1 MQAIQGENMPAL
13 VPELVDMAST
23 PAVSTADLLRR
34 ALVVARRLA
43 VPELVDW
50 INSEL
55 TGYKSGEVP
64 DYRRL
69 RGQLVAENPYHG
81 AIPFFAP
88 PEMAEMLADF
98 SVRQSIPEL
107 VHLQGSETGIFSHF
121 PADIEQ
127 TLMHMMRESSGVAMR
142 PALKFSTVQ
151 IEGVIETVRS
161 RILDWAL
168 DLEGRGIIGEGVSF
182 TSKEKQAVQEQH
194 YHFGNVSG
202 SQIQISSNGSTQ
214 TQANTTTD
222 PDLDALRGL
231 VEALR
236 TALDRGTVQGDAA
249 DELRAELATLKA
261 QAASPKPKWEIIK
274 ATARTIKTVAEGAAG
289 NILGELAKP
298 HVATLLALAAGA
310 AGG

>member
-1 MQAIQGENMPAL
+1 MPAL

-34 ALVVARRLA
+34 ALVVARRLS

-55 TGYKSGEVP
+55 NGYKFEEVP
-64 DYRRL
+64 EYRRL

-81 AIPFFAP
+81 AIPLFAP
-88 PEMAEMLADF
+88 PEMAEILADF

-107 VHLQGSETGIFSHF
+107 FHLQSSETGIFSHF

-127 TLMHMMRESSGVAMR
+127 TLMHMMRKSSGVAMR
-142 PALKFSTVQ
+142 PALKFSSVQ
-151 IEGVIETVRS
+151 IQGVIETVRS

-168 DLEGRGIIGEGVSF
+168 DLEGRGIIGEGMSF
-182 TSKEKQAVQEQH
+182 TPQEKQAVQEQH

-222 PDLDALRGL
+222 LEDLRGL
-231 VEALR
+231 IEALGM
-236 TALDRGTVQGDAA
+236 ALDRGTVQGDAA
-249 DELRAELATLKA
+249 DELWAELATLKA

-298 HVATLLALAAGA
+298 HVATLLALASMG
-310 AGG
+310 

>member
-1 MQAIQGENMPAL
+1 MPAL
-13 VPELVDMAST
+13 VPELVNMAST

-55 TGYKSGEVP
+55 TGYKFEEVP

-69 RGQLVAENPYHG
+69 RGQLVAENPYRG
-81 AIPFFAP
+81 AIPLFAP

-98 SVRQSIPEL
+98 PVRQSIPEL
-107 VHLQGSETGIFSHF
+107 ARLQSSETGIFSHF

-127 TLMHMMRESSGVAMR
+127 TLMHMMREGSGVAMR

-151 IEGVIETVRS
+151 IEGVIEAVRS

-168 DLEGRGIIGEGVSF
+168 DLEGRGIIGEGISF
-182 TSKEKQAVQEQH
+182 TPQEKQAVQEQH
-194 YHFGNVSG
+194 YHFDNVSG

-214 TQANTTTD
+214 VQAHANTITGTD
-222 PDLDALRGL
+222 LEGLRGL
-231 VEALR
+231 IEALG
-236 TALDRGTVQGDAA
+236 TAIERGTVQGDEA

-274 ATARTIKTVAEGAAG
+274 GTARSIKAIAEGAAG

-298 HVATLLALAAGA
+298 HVQTLLAFAAGA
-310 AGG
+310 VRG

>member
-1 MQAIQGENMPAL
+1 MQAIKGENMPAL

-55 TGYKSGEVP
+55 NGYKGEVP
-64 DYRRL
+64 AYRIIY
-69 RGQLVAENPYHG
+69 GQLVAYNDVRGEH
-81 AIPFFAP
+81 IPCTVGDDRTSEALRRHT
-88 PEMAEMLADF
+88 E
-98 SVRQSIPEL
+98 RQSVSVLEGLIDGSQTQLIRSFSASVEKQLMESMSFVRMIPRL
-107 VHLQGSETGIFSHF
+107 ILTKPQVQG
-121 PADIEQ
+121 
-127 TLMHMMRESSGVAMR
+127 
-142 PALKFSTVQ
+142 
-151 IEGVIETVRS
+151 
-161 RILDWAL
+161 ILDCVRNGILEWAL
-168 DLEGRGIIGEGVSF
+168 DLEGRGVLGEGMTF
-182 TSKEKQAVQEQH
+182 TPQEKQTVQEQH

-214 TQANTTTD
+214 TQANTTGTD
-222 PDLDALRGL
+222 LEALRGL
-231 VEALR
+231 VEALG
-236 TALDRGTVQGDAA
+236 TVLDRDTVQGDAA

-261 QAASPKPKWEIIK
+261 QAASPKPKWDTIK

-298 HVATLLALAAGA
+298 HVTTLLALAAG
-310 AGG
+310 G